1 MIMQHSHTVSKY
13 SWPALV
19 LLVCFFF
26 SSCNPYDFYWGDSY
40 DRNEDTRLGYMISRR
55 WFGDLGVLIDGQP
68 VRGSVLSFV
77 ADDVNYLSGWGTEQ
91 DYYGRTG
98 TMIYSQRFEW
108 MIRNGVIYL
117 YYDDPAMDC
126 TITRSRVSVDYFN
139 GYIDGYYFELADYD
153 RYWYDYG
160 YDYPYYYTK
169 MPHDTLDVSV
179 SLPESHRV
187 VVSRDPARIRQ
198 VKMEK

>member
-1 MIMQHSHTVSKY
+1 MKNLPTIISRFSLGV
-13 SWPALV
+13 V
-19 LLVCFFF
+19 LLFMLITFTACDPFEI
-26 SSCNPYDFYWGDSY
+26 YWGDSY
-40 DRNEDTRLGYMISRR
+40 DREEDSRLGYMISRR
-55 WFGDLGVLIDGQP
+55 WFGDLGVLIDEEP

-77 ADDVNYLSGWGTEQ
+77 ADDAYYLSGWGTEQ

-108 MIRNGVIYL
+108 SLRNGVLYL

-126 TITRSRVSVDYFN
+126 TITRCRVSVDYFN

-160 YDYPYYYTK
+160 YDFPYYYAK
-169 MPHDTLDVSV
+169 AHSDTLTNTSAEAHVCPIV
-179 SLPESHRV
+179 TRN
-187 VVSRDPARIRQ
+187 VSRMKRNVDFR
-198 VKMEK
+198 

>member
-1 MIMQHSHTVSKY
+1 MQHSHTVSKY

-55 WFGDLGVLIDGQP
+55 WFGDLGILIDGQP

-179 SLPESHRV
+179 SLPESNRV

-198 VKMEK
+198 VKMKK

>member
-1 MIMQHSHTVSKY
+1 MQHSHTVSKY

-160 YDYPYYYTK
+160 YEYPESYTK

-187 VVSRDPARIRQ
+187 VSRDPARIRQ